1 MIKKQSEIKINMN
14 GHVLGSDKMFI
25 CISARPSNLEELKA
39 DAEQAKRDGCEM
51 IEWRVDFFE
60 EIYKADQKAEDISD
74 IVKILNEGLRIWA
87 DITERTPMMVCI
99 RRFEEGG
106 AFRFASEFRLRVLK
120 KMLETGLVDMVDI
133 EFEESEEFKRNAMD
147 IIHTYNA
154 QLIYSEHDWTGLPDE
169 EHALKSLFKMQDK
182 GADIAK
188 YCFIVKDAEDAVI
201 MSRIGKMVKEKN
213 VLKIPNT
220 IYALGEVG
228 LFNRV
233 IADAFGVD
241 YMYCTIR
248 GKFEGGAEEST
259 EDYMGI
265 RKCYIKHEYSKS
277 ENPVCIR
284 EHVIG
289 GEKPSVVAVLN
300 GKDRKRLIEQAE
312 DAMKYNPD
320 VIEWRI
326 DYFTPLIN
334 GLCLINT
341 LKSTLELLSMKTNRI
356 PFILNF
362 PSMKQGGY
370 KFYSDEIRERM
381 IKACMETGY
390 VDMIDLSMTEDA
402 IYYSRIKELAKEH
415 GVKLILSEIN
425 FKITESIDEILFKM
439 TKAQEN
445 GADIAKLIYTARQ
458 PEDTVKIGMAINNA
472 KDNGITI
479 PVVSYAMNDSGFVSR
494 ILAERAGSALSYF
507 SVFGSKGGKIE
518 DIKYYQELKGI
529 LDF

>member
-1 MIKKQSEIKINMN
+1 
-14 GHVLGSDKMFI
+14 
-25 CISARPSNLEELKA
+25 
-39 DAEQAKRDGCEM
+39 
-51 IEWRVDFFE
+51 
-60 EIYKADQKAEDISD
+60 
-74 IVKILNEGLRIWA
+74 
-87 DITERTPMMVCI
+87 
-99 RRFEEGG
+99 
-106 AFRFASEFRLRVLK
+106 
-120 KMLETGLVDMVDI
+120 
-133 EFEESEEFKRNAMD
+133 
-147 IIHTYNA
+147 
-154 QLIYSEHDWTGLPDE
+154 
-169 EHALKSLFKMQDK
+169 
-182 GADIAK
+182 
-188 YCFIVKDAEDAVI
+188 
-201 MSRIGKMVKEKN
+201 
-213 VLKIPNT
+213 
-220 IYALGEVG
+220 
-228 LFNRV
+228 
-233 IADAFGVD
+233 
-241 YMYCTIR
+241 MYCTIR